1 MQKTYWWRTGVFLLA
16 LAGLFV
22 GYAVFY
28 PYTFGICMPAEGHC
42 FLASYKKIFAEPL
55 FLLSLSLLIVSPFL
69 FLVRD
74 VVFLKWLRFAL
85 IWFAVAAVLIAATP
99 TYTGGWMS
107 FGPTKESVSIW
118 LSMLFVAV
126 SSIKLVWDMRKAK
139 GIQGKSAK

>member
-1 MQKTYWWRTGVFLLA
+1 MISKTDTYMQKTYWWRIILIVVCTGVLLGA
-16 LAGLFV
+16 YLGPCDSNVARCLGGDSILV
-22 GYAVFY
+22 TR
-28 PYTFGICMPAEGHC
+28 TFFH
-42 FLASYKKIFAEPL
+42 FA
-55 FLLSLSLLIVSPFL
+55 LSLLVVSLFL
-69 FLVRD
+69 FFVRD
-74 VVFLKWLRFAL
+74 TVFLKWLRFAM